1 MAALIVKT
9 DPTRFSNHAKG
20 SDSAFLFKE
29 LKMAKIIQIS
39 TVPTRA
45 ETYENR
51 DGDKITSTDYM
62 IYALTD
68 DGRIWCRCSNYDIT
82 EPWEA
87 RPWPE
92 PKDGDK

>member
-1 MAALIVKT
+1 
-9 DPTRFSNHAKG
+9 
-20 SDSAFLFKE
+20 
-29 LKMAKIIQIS
+29 MAKIIQIS

-45 ETYENR
+45 ETYEDR
-51 DGDKITSTDYM
+51 DGDKITRTEYA

-68 DGRIWCRCSNYDIT
+68 DGRIWSRSSDDDADD
-82 EPWEA
+82 PWTA

>member
-1 MAALIVKT
+1 
-9 DPTRFSNHAKG
+9 
-20 SDSAFLFKE
+20 
-29 LKMAKIIQIS
+29 MAKIIQIS

>member
-1 MAALIVKT
+1 
-9 DPTRFSNHAKG
+9 
-20 SDSAFLFKE
+20 
-29 LKMAKIIQIS
+29 MAKIIQIS
-39 TVPTRA
+39 TVPTRS

-51 DGDKITSTDYM
+51 DGDNITNTDYA

-68 DGRIWCRCSNYDIT
+68 DGRIWCRSSGDDIN